1 MFVHVRVC
9 VRVCVGVCIII
20 VDHFKKFS
28 PTKEV
33 FVSPVNGS
41 FSDFFLIK
49 GCCCCSFI
57 CLIIYLIH

>member
-1 MFVHVRVC
+1 M
-9 VRVCVGVCIII
+9 GVCIII

-33 FVSPVNGS
+33 FVSHVNGN
-41 FSDFFLIK
+41 FSDSFLIK
-49 GCCCCSFI
+49 GCCCSSFI